1 MNLFLNQWKENVKKY
16 GSRPAI
22 VDRDGT
28 RETTYSE
35 LDALS
40 GRICTALKKKGVGK
54 GDIIPVCMERRMEFL
69 AAELGILKSGAA
81 FAALSPEYPKER
93 VAFIFK

>member
-69 AAELGILKSGAA
+69 AEWI
-81 FAALSPEYPKER
+81 P
-93 VAFIFK
+93 

>member
-40 GRICTALKKKGVGK
+40 GRICTALKKRRDCGK
-54 GDIIPVCMERRMEFL
+54 FYGRR
-69 AAELGILKSGAA
+69 ILCD
-81 FAALSPEYPKER
+81 
-93 VAFIFK
+93 